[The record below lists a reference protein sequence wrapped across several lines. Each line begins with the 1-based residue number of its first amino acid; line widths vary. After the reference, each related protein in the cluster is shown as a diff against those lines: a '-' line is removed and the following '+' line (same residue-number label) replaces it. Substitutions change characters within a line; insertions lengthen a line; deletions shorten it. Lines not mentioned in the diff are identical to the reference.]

1 MASARLLCV
10 VRQDFYQ
17 QFNGLVKGNFLRKQ
31 QIKSLICPCSFYST
45 QTKDSSG
52 ASVEVRDGLSVFTV
66 PLPSRNENCEFT
78 LKPVSQTVGDLLSY
92 MREEDGGIDRA
103 AVYTDDGIRISKS
116 TTIDVLLRHG
126 FKLVVNSTEYDVKAP
141 QGFHPPTSEDI
152 QELSNAKNLIA
163 HLYSTMNVEQHQIE
177 QEKELLQK
185 LEHLKTELAP
195 MEEKMQKLNELAK
208 RRTTVLSWAG
218 LAAMGVQFGFLAR
231 LTWWDYSWDIMEP
244 VTYFVTYGTT
254 MAMFAYFVLTK
265 QEYNF
270 VEVKDR
276 QHLLSLHSNAKKEGL
291 DISKYNALKENLA
304 KLEYDIKRLRDPLQ
318 LHVPM
323 LNPSKEKKD

>member
-10 VRQDFYQ
+10 VRQDLYQ
-17 QFNGLVKGNFLRKQ
+17 PMQSLISRNLFRKQ
-31 QIKSLICPCSFYST
+31 QIKALVCPCSFYTS
-45 QTKDSSG
+45 QTKDFSE
-52 ASVEVRDGLSVFTV
+52 ARVEVRNGLSVFTV
-66 PLPSRNENCEFT
+66 PLPSRREECEFT
-78 LKPVSQTVGDLLSY
+78 LKPVSQTVGDLLHY
-92 MREEDGGIDRA
+92 MMLEDGGIDRA
-103 AVYTDDGIRISKS
+103 AVYTDDGVRISRS
-116 TTIDVLLRHG
+116 TTIDVLLRNS
-126 FKLVVNSTEYDVKAP
+126 FKLVINSTEYDIRAP
-141 QGFHPPTSEDI
+141 EGFEAATSEDI
-152 QELSNAKNLIA
+152 KELSDAKNLIA

-177 QEKELLQK
+177 KEKELLQK
-185 LEHLKTELAP
+185 LENLKLELLP
-195 MEEKMQKLNELAK
+195 MEKKMDTLNAMAK
-208 RRTTVLSWAG
+208 RRTEILSWAG
-218 LAAMGVQFGFLAR
+218 LAAMGIQFGFLAR

-276 QHLLSLHSNAKKEGL
+276 QHLLSVHGNAKKTGL
-291 DISKYNALKENLA
+291 DVAKYNELKEATA

-323 LNPSKEKKD
+323 MDPPKTLK